1 MMKVAYVLESAH
13 AQNILTN
20 MIIPQMEADAHG
32 AEVVGMF
39 FIMDNT
45 YFLMD
50 GTDTGERL
58 AKLHDKTGV
67 ILLACDKCV
76 KERKI
81 EEKLVKQ
88 AAIGCFPV
96 CYAALGSAGV
106 DHIITI

>member
-1 MMKVAYVLESAH
+1 MKVAYVLESPH

-20 MIIPQMEADAHG
+20 MIIPQMEKEMHG
-32 AEVVGMF
+32 ADVVGMF

-45 YFLMD
+45 YFLMK
-50 GTDTGERL
+50 GTETAERL
-58 AKLHDKTGV
+58 KKLSEKTGLV
-67 ILLACDKCV
+67 LLACDKCA

-81 EEKLVKQ
+81 EDKLIKE

-96 CYAALGSAGV
+96 CYAALDSAGV

>member
-1 MMKVAYVLESAH
+1 MKIAYVLESPH

-20 MIIPQMEADAHG
+20 MIIPQMENGIHG
-32 AEVVGMF
+32 ADVVGMF

-50 GTDTGERL
+50 GTDTAERL
-58 AKLHDKTGV
+58 RALNEKTGV
-67 ILLACDKCV
+67 ILLACDKCA

-81 EEKLVKQ
+81 EDKIIKE

-96 CYAALGSAGV
+96 CYAALDSAKV

>member
-1 MMKVAYVLESAH
+1 MKVAYVLQSPH

-20 MIIPQMEADAHG
+20 MIIPQMEKGIHG
-32 AEVVGMF
+32 AEVAGMF

-45 YFLMD
+45 YFLIKD
-50 GTDTGERL
+50 TDTAERL
-58 AKLHDKTGV
+58 KELNKNTGV

-81 EEKLVKQ
+81 ENNLIEE

-96 CYAALGSAGV
+96 CYAALDSAKV